1 MLCYRR
7 DGLGF
12 ERIGQILTSIYL
24 RGDKGKMEEEKK
36 SKVKRLTIRVPE
48 ELERKIREEAA
59 RRGTNLN
66 QMMLHMLTKY
76 LKNLG

>member
-1 MLCYRR
+1 
-7 DGLGF
+7 
-12 ERIGQILTSIYL
+12 
-24 RGDKGKMEEEKK
+24 MEEEKK
-36 SKVKRLTIRVPE
+36 SKAKRLTIRVPE
-48 ELERKIREEAA
+48 ELEKKIREEAA